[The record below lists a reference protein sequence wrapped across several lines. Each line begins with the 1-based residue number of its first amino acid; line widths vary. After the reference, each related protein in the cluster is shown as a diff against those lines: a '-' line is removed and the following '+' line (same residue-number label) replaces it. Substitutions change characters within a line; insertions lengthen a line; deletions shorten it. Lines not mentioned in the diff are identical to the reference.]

1 MTDLSQPGS
10 AQPAPRRA
18 GCGPTV
24 LVVEDEDPVRSA
36 IRRVLQTEGYAVLE
50 AQNGAMALELLTA
63 SESEAGVELVLTDLR
78 MPVMDGRQLA
88 AALARLRPRL
98 PIIFMSGFT
107 AQLMDMR
114 LVSPQLAFLAK
125 PFRNEDLLATIR
137 NQLGASEHRP
147 WQRSRTDPKGS
158 EV

>member
-1 MTDLSQPGS
+1 
-10 AQPAPRRA
+10 
-18 GCGPTV
+18 
-24 LVVEDEDPVRSA
+24 VEDEDPLRSA

-63 SESEAGVELVLTDLR
+63 SESAAGVELVLTDLR

-114 LVSPQLAFLAK
+114 LISPELAFLAK
-125 PFRNEDLLATIR
+125 PFRNDDLLATIR

-147 WQRSRTDPKGS
+147 RQRSRTDPKGS
-158 EV
+158 

>member
-18 GCGPTV
+18 GSGLTV
-24 LVVEDEDPVRSA
+24 LVVEDEDPLRSA
-36 IRRVLQTEGYAVLE
+36 IGRVLQTEGYAVLE

-63 SESEAGVELVLTDLR
+63 SEAAAVELVLTDLR

-114 LVSPQLAFLAK
+114 LVSPQVAFLAK

-137 NQLGASEHRP
+137 NQLGASDHRP
-147 WQRSRTDPKGS
+147 RQRSRTDPKGS